1 MGFLPLV
8 PGIGSCFS
16 PCGSV
21 QTTTSSFCRH
31 DNLVYLFLSL
41 SMRPSTNPRDRLTAI
56 PLPRRNP
63 GLSKNMIAKRL
74 LSPIDRSIW
83 PLRSPIP
90 RKQLRDR
97 CEIAAREG
105 RKAYIHSRK
114 TKTEEMYVRGHDG
127 IGGGGIVHSNYPETV
142 LFHYGKSRLH
152 FFTSL
157 CGKMRGRGGGGVS
170 NPENHV
176 ERGPS
181 NHWCSRQ
188 SCPASA
194 SLGFHHGFATP
205 LRILDAILAQKR
217 KERRGTAEREM
228 SLLFEGRRDTI
239 SSISFPSFFYTS
251 SFSLLSSL
259 FFSPLHERSP
269 PSPRIARSPSIG
281 QLRNLRPA

>member
-63 GLSKNMIAKRL
+63 GLSKNMTAKRL

-83 PLRSPIP
+83 PPRSPIP
-90 RKQLRDR
+90 RKQLSDR

-127 IGGGGIVHSNYPETV
+127 GGGGGIVHSNYPETV
-142 LFHYGKSRLH
+142 LFHYGID
-152 FFTSL
+152 T
-157 CGKMRGRGGGGVS
+157 CGRGS
-170 NPENHV
+170 
-176 ERGPS
+176 
-181 NHWCSRQ
+181 
-188 SCPASA
+188 
-194 SLGFHHGFATP
+194 T
-205 LRILDAILAQKR
+205 RIDARTFPPGIPVIP
-217 KERRGTAEREM
+217 REIR
-228 SLLFEGRRDTI
+228 E
-239 SSISFPSFFYTS
+239 
-251 SFSLLSSL
+251 
-259 FFSPLHERSP
+259 H
-269 PSPRIARSPSIG
+269 
-281 QLRNLRPA
+281 